1 MWCIARSESRATT
14 TFRTRSEET
23 AINRFVDRRGPRD
36 LGPRINERIRIPEIR
51 LIDEEGKQLGIVPT
65 REALAMAREKGLD
78 LIEIA
83 PTAQPPV
90 CKIIDYGKHKY
101 EEAKRKR
108 EAQKK
113 SKTVEIKGVRMRPM
127 TDEHDFQVKLRD
139 TQRFL
144 QEGDKV
150 LVTVIFKSREASH
163 PEFGRAQLQKLA
175 EATANIA
182 VVERYPSMEGRR
194 MTMLLSPKPASGASA
209 SSSAAAG

>member
-1 MWCIARSESRATT
+1 MARAWARTPT
-14 TFRTRSEET
+14 NHRTRSEERT
-23 AINRFVDRRGPRD
+23 INRFVDRRGPRD

-51 LIDEEGKQLGIVPT
+51 CIDDEGKQLGIMPT
-65 REALAMAREKGLD
+65 REALALAREKGLD

-90 CKIIDYGKHKY
+90 CRIMDYGKHKY
-101 EEAKRKR
+101 EEQKKKR

-113 SKTVEIKGVRMRPM
+113 SKTVEIKGVRLRPM
-127 TDEHDFQVKLRD
+127 TDDHDFDVKLRD

-175 EATANIA
+175 EATSNLA
-182 VVERYPSMEGRR
+182 VVERFPSMEGRR
-194 MTMLLSPKPASGASA
+194 MTMLLSPKPAAS
-209 SSSAAAG
+209 

>member
-1 MWCIARSESRATT
+1 MGYSTPVSAGHDAPRRLARREVADRVFCT
-14 TFRTRSEET
+14 RTEGK

-51 LIDEEGKQLGIVPT
+51 LIDEEGNQMGIMPT
-65 REALAMAREKGLD
+65 REALTMARERGLD

-83 PTAQPPV
+83 PMAQPPV
-90 CKIIDYGKHKY
+90 CRIMDFGKHKY
-101 EEAKRKR
+101 EEAKKKR

-127 TDEHDFQVKLRD
+127 TDDHDFNVKLRD
-139 TQRFL
+139 AQRFL
-144 QEGDKV
+144 EDGDKV

-175 EATANIA
+175 EATSSVAI
-182 VVERYPSMEGRR
+182 VEKHPSMEGRR
-194 MTMLLSPKPASGASA
+194 MTMLLSPK
-209 SSSAAAG
+209 

>member
-1 MWCIARSESRATT
+1 VSAGHDAPRWLARRHEVADRVFCT
-14 TFRTRSEET
+14 RTEGK

-51 LIDEEGKQLGIVPT
+51 LIDEEGNQMGIMPT
-65 REALAMAREKGLD
+65 REALTMARERGLD

-83 PTAQPPV
+83 PMAQPPV
-90 CKIIDYGKHKY
+90 CRIMDYGKHKY
-101 EEAKRKR
+101 EEEKKKR

-127 TDEHDFQVKLRD
+127 TDDHDFNVKLRD
-139 TQRFL
+139 AQRFL
-144 QEGDKV
+144 EDGDKV

-175 EATANIA
+175 EATSNIA
-182 VVERYPSMEGRR
+182 VVEKHPSMEGRR
-194 MTMLLSPKPASGASA
+194 MTMLLSPK
-209 SSSAAAG
+209 